1 MPLNILEIQSMSG
14 GVLLEN
20 LIQAGTEKGLLT
32 ASDAPEAEL
41 RNVQQKIDIL
51 QEEVLRRISW

>member
-1 MPLNILEIQSMSG
+1 MNLTNVQGQSG
-14 GVLLEN
+14 GVLLES
-20 LIQAGTEKGLLT
+20 LIQAASEKGLLI

-51 QEEVLRRISW
+51 QEECLRRLSW